1 MNKEEFEKKK
11 NYLMD
16 LIKPL
21 EIQLKEL
28 KKEYVDA
35 NQPFKIGEKV
45 EVVTPICIDYLNV
58 EHPEKNRY
66 AFVISYEYD
75 GYNDSVKVKLN
86 KAKKDGTPSK
96 FEDTY
101 MSNEIIK
108 KIN

>member
-45 EVVTPICIDYLNV
+45 EVITPICIDYRNV
-58 EHPEKNRY
+58 EQPEKKRY
-66 AFVISYEYD
+66 AFVTSYEYNSF
-75 GYNDSVKVKLN
+75 NDSVEVKLN
-86 KAKKDGTPSK
+86 KAKKDGTISK

-101 MSNEIIK
+101 SSREIIT

>member
-35 NQPFKIGEKV
+35 NKPF
-45 EVVTPICIDYLNV
+45 
-58 EHPEKNRY
+58 
-66 AFVISYEYD
+66 
-75 GYNDSVKVKLN
+75 
-86 KAKKDGTPSK
+86 
-96 FEDTY
+96 
-101 MSNEIIK
+101 
-108 KIN
+108 